1 MKQWIKTYLK
11 VMNDKFRSDFVVQY
25 YNIKIYIHLFFLKW
39 VHHFS
44 KKKGGFLEHLMI
56 KAHNFDFTKLQKI
69 Q

>member
-44 KKKGGFLEHLMI
+44 KKKGGFSSI
-56 KAHNFDFTKLQKI
+56 WW
-69 Q
+69 